1 MNESILKIENLS
13 HRYSVQW
20 AIRDINFEINK
31 NGIYGLLGSNG
42 AGKSTTMNII
52 CGVLKQTEG
61 SVSIKGI
68 DMRKDPVQAKRHIGF
83 LPQIP
88 PLHPDLTVEEYLVH
102 CANLRYVPKNDVNK
116 AVDEVTVRCGISHFK
131 KRLIRNLSG
140 GYQQRLGIAQAIIH
154 NPDFVVFDEP
164 TNGLDP
170 NQIVEIRHLIKEIA
184 QERTVI
190 LSTHILTEVQATC
203 DHIYMIE
210 QGSLVFSGSVDE
222 FDNYIEPN
230 SLLLSLLA
238 NPGTEELRLIPGIT
252 GVEELGGS
260 RYRLR
265 FNDTP
270 EIAERIVETSVA
282 KGWRLNEINL
292 EKSSMDS
299 VFAEL
304 SKKYRKSP
312 RYEHDIQN
320 SENRITDFILFAG
333 SVANPHCIHLSSQYF
348 IHGNFRHVGKKPGP
362 GIRGRKPHPIHVRGR
377 LRVIHP
383 HPTISLPLYTP
394 THHGIDEP
402 GIK

>member
-252 GVEELGGS
+252 GVEELGGYPLPTEIQQHA
-260 RYRLR
+260 RNCRTHRRNKRCQRLA
-265 FNDTP
+265 P
-270 EIAERIVETSVA
+270 ERDQPGKE
-282 KGWRLNEINL
+282 
-292 EKSSMDS
+292 
-299 VFAEL
+299 F
-304 SKKYRKSP
+304 
-312 RYEHDIQN
+312 
-320 SENRITDFILFAG
+320 
-333 SVANPHCIHLSSQYF
+333 
-348 IHGNFRHVGKKPGP
+348 HG
-362 GIRGRKPHPIHVRGR
+362 
-377 LRVIHP
+377 LRVRRI
-383 HPTISLPLYTP
+383 I
-394 THHGIDEP
+394 
-402 GIK
+402 